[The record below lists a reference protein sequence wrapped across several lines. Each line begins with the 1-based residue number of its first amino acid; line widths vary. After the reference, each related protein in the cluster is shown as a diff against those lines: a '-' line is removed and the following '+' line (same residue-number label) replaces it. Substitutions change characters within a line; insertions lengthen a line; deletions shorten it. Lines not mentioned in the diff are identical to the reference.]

1 MFGVPVYQSD
11 CIRVRLMRS
20 DAKRNIT
27 YPYLLKYAFVM
38 AMTIFA
44 YNSHAAVETTDS
56 EELRNRARQDTL
68 ERERRQKLP
77 SVNLHGE
84 IRKIEPLQLPGSEI
98 PCFTVHN
105 FALEVPS
112 QLSPATHQYGASV
125 LPLDRFR
132 FAQDFLEQY
141 TGRCIGREGINLIVK
156 GATEKILER
165 GYSTT
170 RIGIPEQDLSGG
182 TLKLTLI
189 PGMIHELRFAD
200 AATAGTWKNAFPTSS
215 GKLLDLRDLEQGLEQ
230 MKRISTQDVD
240 MQIVPAGNMGES
252 DIIIAVKRSKPWKII
267 ATLDDTGAKGT
278 GKNQAGLQF
287 GWDNPLGAN
296 DMLNIGINTD
306 ADRNNRM
313 RGTQGN
319 NLAYSIPFGYWT
331 TSLSASESTYHQRI
345 EGAASSF
352 VSSGKSQNLE
362 VKINY
367 LFHRDQFGKSSL
379 QFRTAKRWSHSY
391 IDDTEVAVQK
401 RNTTLAEIALI
412 HKHNIGQAQLDTTL
426 AYRWGAPWFGA
437 QTDSNNLPATS
448 PRYRYGLET
457 LDATLTIPF
466 KIKEHPF
473 NYSATFR
480 AQNTN
485 TALYASEWFS
495 IGNRWTVRGFDG
507 ESALGAEKG
516 FFLRNEI
523 SMPVPDT
530 AQSAYVGVDIG
541 KVFGDNV
548 PNLIGDKLA
557 GMTVGMRGALMK
569 GMTYEIFA
577 GAPLYKPQHYRTEGT
592 AVGFSLMY
600 QM

>member
-1 MFGVPVYQSD
+1 
-11 CIRVRLMRS
+11 
-20 DAKRNIT
+20 
-27 YPYLLKYAFVM
+27 M
-38 AMTIFA
+38 AMTIVA

-56 EELRNRARQDTL
+56 EEQRNRARQDAL
-68 ERERRQKLP
+68 ERERQQKLP

-84 IRKIEPLQLPGSEI
+84 TWKIEPLQLPASET

-105 FALEVPS
+105 FVLEVPS
-112 QLSPATHQYGASV
+112 QLSLAAHHYGASA

-132 FAQDFLEQY
+132 FARDFLEQY

-156 GATEKILER
+156 GVTEKILER

-189 PGMIHELRFAD
+189 PGMIHELRFAG
-200 AATAGTWKNAFPTSS
+200 ATTAGTWKNAFPTSA
-215 GKLLDLRDLEQGLEQ
+215 GKLLNLRDLEQGLEQ
-230 MKRISTQDVD
+230 MKRVASQEVD

-252 DIIIAVKRSKPWKII
+252 DIIIAVKRSKPWKIV

-296 DMLNIGINTD
+296 DTLNIGINTD

-319 NLAYSIPFGYWT
+319 NLTYFIPFGYWT
-331 TSLSASESTYHQRI
+331 TSLSASESAYHQRI

-352 VSSGKSQNLE
+352 VSSGKSQNME

-412 HKHNIGQAQLDTTL
+412 HEHNIGQAQLDATI

-448 PRYRYGLET
+448 PRYRYGLEI
-457 LDATLTIPF
+457 LDATLITPF

-473 NYSATFR
+473 NYSATLR

-523 SMPVPDT
+523 IMPIQDT
-530 AQSAYVGVDIG
+530 SQSAYVGVDVG

-548 PNLIGDKLA
+548 PNLLGDKLA
-557 GMTVGMRGALMK
+557 GMTAGMRGALMK

-577 GAPLYKPQHYRTEGT
+577 GAPLYKPQHYRTEDMT
-592 AVGFSLMY
+592 VGFSLMY

>member
-1 MFGVPVYQSD
+1 MTQSSASH
-11 CIRVRLMRS
+11 IL
-20 DAKRNIT
+20 
-27 YPYLLKYAFVM
+27 LLKYAFIMV
-38 AMTIFA
+38 MTIFA
-44 YNSHAAVETTDS
+44 YNSHAAVEMTDS
-56 EELRNRARQDTL
+56 EELRNRVRQEAQ
-68 ERERRQKLP
+68 EREFRQKLP
-77 SVNLHGE
+77 DVNLQGRSRE
-84 IRKIEPLQLPGSEI
+84 VEMLQLPDPEA
-98 PCFTVHN
+98 PCFIIHDFV
-105 FALEVPS
+105 LEVPS
-112 QLSPATHQYGASV
+112 QLPPAAHRYGAST
-125 LPLDRFR
+125 LPLDCFH
-132 FAQDFLEQY
+132 FAQGFLEQY

-156 GATEKILER
+156 GVTGKILER

-200 AATAGTWKNAFPTSS
+200 TATAGTWKNAFPASS
-215 GKLLDLRDLEQGLEQ
+215 GKLLNLRDLEQGLEQ
-230 MKRISTQDVD
+230 MKRVSSQDVD
-240 MQIVPAGNMGES
+240 MQIMPADNMGES
-252 DIIIAVKRSKPWKII
+252 DIIIAVKRGKPWKII

-278 GKNQAGLQF
+278 GKNQSGVQF

-306 ADRNNRM
+306 ADRNSRM

-319 NLAYSIPFGYWT
+319 NLTYSIPFGYWT
-331 TSLSASESTYHQRI
+331 TSLSASESAYHQRI
-345 EGAASSF
+345 EGAVSSF
-352 VSSGKSQNLE
+352 VSSGKSQNME
-362 VKINY
+362 AKINY

-412 HKHNIGQAQLDTTL
+412 HKHNIGQAQLDATI

-448 PRYRYGLET
+448 PHYRYGLET
-457 LDATLTIPF
+457 LDASLYMPF
-466 KIKEHPF
+466 KIKERPF
-473 NYSATFR
+473 NYSATLR

-530 AQSAYVGVDIG
+530 SQSAYLGVDVG

-557 GMTVGMRGALMK
+557 GMVIGMRGALMK

>member
-1 MFGVPVYQSD
+1 
-11 CIRVRLMRS
+11 
-20 DAKRNIT
+20 
-27 YPYLLKYAFVM
+27 M
-38 AMTIFA
+38 AMTIIA

-68 ERERRQKLP
+68 ERERQQKLP
-77 SVNLHGE
+77 SVNLQSD
-84 IRKIEPLQLPGSEI
+84 IPKAEPFRLPVAET
-98 PCFTVHN
+98 PCFTIQQFV
-105 FALEVPS
+105 LEVPNH
-112 QLSPATHQYGASV
+112 LSPEAHRHGASL
-125 LPLDRFR
+125 LPLDTFR
-132 FAQDFLEQY
+132 FARDFLEQY

-156 GATEKILER
+156 GVAEKILER

-200 AATAGTWKNAFPTSS
+200 TSTAGIWKNAFPTSA
-215 GKLLDLRDLEQGLEQ
+215 GKLLNLRDLEQGLEQ
-230 MKRISTQDVD
+230 MKRVASQEVD

-252 DIIIAVKRSKPWKII
+252 DIIIVVKRSKPWKII

-331 TSLSASESTYHQRI
+331 TSLSASESSYHQRI

-379 QFRTAKRWSHSY
+379 QFRIAKRWSHSY

-457 LDATLTIPF
+457 LDTTLTAPF

-473 NYSATFR
+473 NYSATLR

-516 FFLRNEI
+516 FFLRSEI

-530 AQSAYVGVDIG
+530 SQSAYLGVDIG
-541 KVFGDNV
+541 KVFGNNV

-557 GMTVGMRGALMK
+557 GMTIGMRGALMK

>member
-1 MFGVPVYQSD
+1 
-11 CIRVRLMRS
+11 
-20 DAKRNIT
+20 
-27 YPYLLKYAFVM
+27 M

-77 SVNLHGE
+77 SVNLHGDIPKAE
-84 IRKIEPLQLPGSEI
+84 QFQLPVAET
-98 PCFTVHN
+98 PCFTIQQFV
-105 FALEVPS
+105 LEVPN
-112 QLSPATHQYGASV
+112 QLSPAAHQYGASA
-125 LPLDRFR
+125 LSLDHFR
-132 FAQDFLEQY
+132 FARDFLEQY

-156 GATEKILER
+156 GVTEKILER

-200 AATAGTWKNAFPTSS
+200 AATTGTWKNAFPTSA
-215 GKLLDLRDLEQGLEQ
+215 GKLLNLRDLEQGLEQ
-230 MKRISTQDVD
+230 MKRVSSQDVD
-240 MQIVPAGNMGES
+240 MQIMPADNMGES
-252 DIIIAVKRSKPWKII
+252 DIIIAVKRSKPWKIV

-296 DMLNIGINTD
+296 DTLNIGINTD

-319 NLAYSIPFGYWT
+319 NLSYSIPFGYWT

-362 VKINY
+362 AKINY
-367 LFHRDQFGKSSL
+367 LFYRDQFGKSSL

-412 HKHNIGQAQLDTTL
+412 HKHNIGQAQLDAAI
-426 AYRWGAPWFGA
+426 AYRWGTPWFGA
-437 QTDSNNLPATS
+437 RTDSSNLPATS

-457 LDATLTIPF
+457 LDTTLTVPF
-466 KIKEHPF
+466 KIKEHTF
-473 NYSATFR
+473 NYSATLR

-523 SMPVPDT
+523 GMPIPDT
-530 AQSAYVGVDIG
+530 SQSIYVGVDVG

-557 GMTVGMRGALMK
+557 GMTIGMRGVLMK

-577 GAPLYKPQHYRTEGT
+577 GAPLYKPQHYRTEDM

>member
-1 MFGVPVYQSD
+1 
-11 CIRVRLMRS
+11 
-20 DAKRNIT
+20 
-27 YPYLLKYAFVM
+27 M
-38 AMTIFA
+38 AMTIIA

-56 EELRNRARQDTL
+56 EELRNRAKQDAL

-77 SVNLHGE
+77 SVNLQSD
-84 IRKIEPLQLPGSEI
+84 IPKAEPFQLPVAET

-105 FALEVPS
+105 FVLEVPS
-112 QLSPATHQYGASV
+112 QLSPAAHHFGASV

-156 GATEKILER
+156 GVTSKILER

-170 RIGIPEQDLSGG
+170 RIGIPEQDMSGR

-200 AATAGTWKNAFPTSS
+200 AATVGTWKNAFPTSA
-215 GKLLDLRDLEQGLEQ
+215 GKLLNLRDLEQGLEQ
-230 MKRISTQDVD
+230 MKRVASQEVD

-252 DIIIAVKRSKPWKII
+252 DIIIAVKRGKPWKII

-331 TSLSASESTYHQRI
+331 TSLSASESSYHQRI

-362 VKINY
+362 AKINY

-412 HKHNIGQAQLDTTL
+412 HKHNIGQAQLDTTF

-437 QTDSNNLPATS
+437 QTDSSNLPATS

-457 LDATLTIPF
+457 LDATLTAPF
-466 KIKEHPF
+466 KIKERPF
-473 NYSATFR
+473 NYSATLR

-507 ESALGAEKG
+507 ESSLGAEKG

-523 SMPVPDT
+523 GMPVPDT
-530 AQSAYVGVDIG
+530 SQSAYLGVDVG

-557 GMTVGMRGALMK
+557 GMTIGMRGAPMR